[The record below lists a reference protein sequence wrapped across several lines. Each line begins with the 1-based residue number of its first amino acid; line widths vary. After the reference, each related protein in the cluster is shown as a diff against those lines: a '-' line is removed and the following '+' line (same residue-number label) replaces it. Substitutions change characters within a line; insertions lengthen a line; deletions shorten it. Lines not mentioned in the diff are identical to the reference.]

1 MQMAHADD
9 VARRGS
15 KEIGVRW
22 GLGRVMTW
30 IVERLENGIE
40 NIVLY
45 DMMND

>member
-22 GLGRVMTW
+22 GLGVGDDVDR
-30 IVERLENGIE
+30 
-40 NIVLY
+40 
-45 DMMND
+45 